1 MIFIIRDLCGLC
13 VYNSPVFNFFF
24 QVNCYY
30 LAAFMILIVD
40 DRPENI
46 FSLQK
51 LLELN
56 HFNID
61 TASSGEEALRKVLKN
76 TYFLIILDVQ
86 MPGMDGFEV
95 AEALTGYS
103 KSKDIPIIFLSAVN
117 TEKKFI
123 ARGYSSGAI
132 DYITKPFDP
141 DILLLKVK
149 TFYRLHMQTREL
161 NEIQKTLREE
171 IEVRKQAQAGL
182 HQSVEELRTILESI
196 PQVAFTSD
204 ASGVIE
210 FVNRYWYQYS
220 FGKDMLP
227 QTPSH
232 STTITELIRQA
243 VSSGSQTVSEV
254 PIRPLKSEEFRV
266 HLFTMTPV
274 RKTDNIIKWVGIFS
288 DIHEQRMVNQ
298 VLEQRVSE
306 RTQELLQ
313 ANHELEITNH
323 ELQQFAYVAS
333 HDLKEPL
340 RKIQVF
346 SHLVKDKFLSGNPE
360 AISFMDR
367 LIHSSERMNNL
378 ISDVLN
384 YSKLSIS
391 GEFEKTDINDI
402 IREILVDI
410 ELLVQEKQ
418 ALILTDEIPDLEVI
432 PAQIRQVFQNIIS
445 NALKFSSRQQQPV
458 IHIRSER
465 IADNEIDSEAALEG
479 PYCRIT
485 VTDNGI
491 GFNEIYL
498 DKIFS
503 IFQRL
508 HSREEYEGTG
518 IGLAIVKKIMDTHH
532 GLITATSKEGKGSTF
547 IMVLPVQQTATENI

>member
-1 MIFIIRDLCGLC
+1 
-13 VYNSPVFNFFF
+13 
-24 QVNCYY
+24 
-30 LAAFMILIVD
+30 MILIVD

-56 HFNID
+56 QFQID

-117 TEKKFI
+117 TEKRFI
-123 ARGYSSGAI
+123 ARGYTSGAI

-149 TFYRLHMQTREL
+149 TFYRLQMQTREL

-182 HQSVEELRTILESI
+182 HQSVEELRSILESI

-204 ASGVIE
+204 AQGIIE

-227 QTPSH
+227 QTPADAPS
-232 STTITELIRQA
+232 IADLIRQA
-243 VSSGSQTVSEV
+243 VGSGTQTATEV
-254 PIRPLKSEEFRV
+254 PIRPLKAEEFRV

-274 RKTDNIIKWVGIFS
+274 RKRENIIKWVGIFT

-298 VLEQRVSE
+298 VLEQRVNE

-313 ANHELEITNH
+313 ANQDLETTNH

-346 SHLVKDKFLSGNPE
+346 SHLVKGKFLADNRE
-360 AISFMDR
+360 AINYMDR
-367 LIHSSERMNNL
+367 LIHSSERMNRL

-384 YSKLSIS
+384 YSKLSIT
-391 GEFEKTDINDI
+391 GEFDKTDISAV
-402 IREILVDI
+402 IREIMVDI
-410 ELLVQEKQ
+410 ELLIQEKK
-418 ALILTDEIPDLEVI
+418 AVIHLGDIPSLEVI

-445 NALKFSSRQQQPV
+445 NALKFSSKLEQPEL
-458 IHIRSER
+458 HIQGELV
-465 IADNEIDSEAALEG
+465 ADLELDSEPALDG

-491 GFNEIYL
+491 GFDEIYL
-498 DKIFS
+498 DKIFA

-518 IGLAIVKKIMDTHH
+518 IGLAIVKKIVDTHH
-532 GLITATSKEGKGSTF
+532 GIITARSKEGEGSTF
-547 IMVLPVQQTATENI
+547 ILVLPVQQTNTDNQ